1 MRYNSALHIGLGPPT
16 ARWGGQ
22 VSEPTAGASPS
33 PPSPSL
39 RSFPPAT
46 LGEQRKT
53 PCSCI
58 ITNRLVQSLFIYW
71 TNPINSY
78 FHSNALP

>member
-22 VSEPTAGASPS
+22 VSEPTAGAFPS
-33 PPSPSL
+33 PPFLSL

-53 PCSCI
+53 TGEEESDKSFWFRELNILDGACDVVV
-58 ITNRLVQSLFIYW
+58 T
-71 TNPINSY
+71 
-78 FHSNALP
+78 

>member
-39 RSFPPAT
+39 RSFPPGGT
-46 LGEQRKT
+46 EEDTMFMYYNQ
-53 PCSCI
+53 
-58 ITNRLVQSLFIYW
+58 
-71 TNPINSY
+71 
-78 FHSNALP
+78 